1 MPMKRGVSKET
12 ISHNISEMVKAGHA
26 PKQAVAAALS
36 MKRKSMKHMK
46 DGGWAEGSD
55 ENEDEMMEDSEHNGG
70 EQHEMNEFHSSE
82 ISNPEDQELHAKLA
96 KALTSHDLYSKEMGE
111 MDGYADG
118 GDVEKSKAQQ
128 ISDSFKGAT
137 SHFDD
142 GGMVDDMQPEADPS
156 MDAIGD
162 PAKRQQIADSFKRK
176 KRRFAEGGLVEDGPE
191 GDEPTGNKPALPW
204 IDDEDSEEMM
214 SSMPKKPASLDH
226 ALAGAPKHEMG
237 LSDDV
242 MNVLMEK
249 KKNRKF
255 TRG

>member
-1 MPMKRGVSKET
+1 MPLKRGVSKET

-55 ENEDEMMEDSEHNGG
+55 ENADEMMEDSEHTGG
-70 EQHEMNEFHSSE
+70 EKHEMNEFHSSE
-82 ISNPEDQELHAKLA
+82 ISNPENQELHSKLA
-96 KALTSHDLYSKEMGE
+96 KALTSHDLYEKEMGE
-111 MDGYADG
+111 MDHYDDG
-118 GDVEKSKAQQ
+118 GSVEKSKAQQ
-128 ISDSFKGAT
+128 ISDSFKGAVG
-137 SHFDD
+137 HLDD
-142 GGMVDDMQPEADPS
+142 GGMVDDMNGESDMS

-176 KRRFAEGGLVEDGPE
+176 KKRFAEGGLVEEGPE

-204 IDDEDSEEMM
+204 VDDDTEEMM
-214 SSMPKKPASLDH
+214 SSMPKKPADMEHKLV
-226 ALAGAPKHEMG
+226 GAPKHEMG
-237 LSDDV
+237 LSEDV